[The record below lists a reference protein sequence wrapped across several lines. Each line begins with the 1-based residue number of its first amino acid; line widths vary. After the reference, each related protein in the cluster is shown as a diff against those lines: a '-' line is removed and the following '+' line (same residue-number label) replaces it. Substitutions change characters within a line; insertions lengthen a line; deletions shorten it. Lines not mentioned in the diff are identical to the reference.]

1 MVKDHRKHIGK
12 ALKQYRLAAQL
23 SQMALAEKIGI
34 SYQQLQKY
42 ENGTDNISLYRL
54 QQICDALTI
63 PVSSIIEVLEE
74 AEPGKIAEDISN
86 YGLSKEEKTLLALF
100 RRITNKDIRRGL
112 LLELKGIA
120 GEIQKK

>member
-1 MVKDHRKHIGK
+1 MVKDRRKYIGT
-12 ALKQYRLAAQL
+12 ALKQYRLAAKL

-42 ENGTDNISLYRL
+42 ENGTDNISLFRL
-54 QQICDALTI
+54 QQICEALTI
-63 PVSSIIEVLEE
+63 PVSSIVEVLED

-86 YGLSKEEKTLLALF
+86 YGLSKEEKTLLELF
-100 RRITNKDIRRGL
+100 RMITNKDIRRGL

>member
-1 MVKDHRKHIGK
+1 VVKDHRKYIGK
-12 ALKQYRLAAQL
+12 ALKQRRLAAQL

-42 ENGTDNISLYRL
+42 ENGTDNLSLYRL
-54 QQICDALTI
+54 QQICEALNI
-63 PVSSIIEVLEE
+63 PASSIIEVLEDT
-74 AEPGKIAEDISN
+74 EPGKIAENISK
-86 YGLSKEEKTLLALF
+86 YGLSKEERTLLDLF
-100 RRITNKDIRRGL
+100 RRISNKDIRRGL

>member
-1 MVKDHRKHIGK
+1 
-12 ALKQYRLAAQL
+12 
-23 SQMALAEKIGI
+23 MALAEKIGI

-54 QQICDALTI
+54 QQICEALNI
-63 PVSSIIEVLEE
+63 PVSSIIEVLED
-74 AEPGKIAEDISN
+74 AEPGKIAEDISK
-86 YGLSKEEKTLLALF
+86 YGLSKEERTLLDLF

-120 GEIQKK
+120 GELQKK

>member
-1 MVKDHRKHIGK
+1 VAKDHRKHIGK

-54 QQICDALTI
+54 QQICEALTI
-63 PVSSIIEVLEE
+63 PVSSIIETLED
-74 AEPGKIAEDISN
+74 AEPGKIAEDISK
-86 YGLSKEEKTLLALF
+86 YGLSKEEKTLLDLF

>member
-1 MVKDHRKHIGK
+1 MVKDHRKYIGK
-12 ALKQYRLAAQL
+12 ALKQYRLAAKL

-54 QQICDALTI
+54 QQICEALSI
-63 PVSSIIEVLEE
+63 PVSSIIEVLED
-74 AEPGKIAEDISN
+74 AEPGKIAEDISK
-86 YGLSKEEKTLLALF
+86 YGLSKEEKTLLDLF

-120 GEIQKK
+120 GEMQKK

>member
-1 MVKDHRKHIGK
+1 MVKDHKKHIGK

-42 ENGTDNISLYRL
+42 ENGTDNISLFRL
-54 QQICDALTI
+54 QQICEALHI
-63 PVSSIIEVLEE
+63 PVSSIIEVLED
-74 AEPGKIAEDISN
+74 AEPDKIAEDISK
-86 YGLSKEEKTLLALF
+86 YGLSKEERTLLDLF

-120 GEIQKK
+120 GEMQKK

>member
-1 MVKDHRKHIGK
+1 MKDHRKYIGK

-54 QQICDALTI
+54 QQICEALNI
-63 PVSSIIEVLEE
+63 PVSSIIEVLED
-74 AEPGKIAEDISN
+74 AEPGEIAEDISK
-86 YGLSKEEKTLLALF
+86 YGLSKEERTLLDLF

-120 GEIQKK
+120 GELQKK

>member
-1 MVKDHRKHIGK
+1 VKDHRKYIGK
-12 ALKQYRLAAQL
+12 ALKQRRLAAQL

-42 ENGTDNISLYRL
+42 ENGTDNISLFRL

-63 PVSSIIEVLEE
+63 PVSSIIEVLED
-74 AEPGKIAEDISN
+74 AEPGKIAEDIGK
-86 YGLSKEEKTLLALF
+86 YGLSKEEKTLLDLF
-100 RRITNKDIRRGL
+100 RRISNKDIRRGL